1 MSHVLKLL
9 RLHNTNM
16 AQQSSFVTCFLCWF
30 VKFGWWFISHQN
42 IPNCERVLCKTYDH
56 CRQCRHQHHDPRWCA
71 MTNLSDQRIIIQ
83 NYKYCMAKSHRG
95 QSIRIYKEV
104 LRVCLHMTWTWT
116 LIEQDSLIE
125 EWKKIE
131 FLMKIWKPKE
141 TIGYIEPTSGKMTNC
156 RWQKL

>member
-30 VKFGWWFISHQN
+30 VKFGWWLIANESYVKPTTIVDIN
-42 IPNCERVLCKTYDH
+42 ITILDDAPWPKYWTKESL
-56 CRQCRHQHHDPRWCA
+56 
-71 MTNLSDQRIIIQ
+71 
-83 NYKYCMAKSHRG
+83 YKYCMAKSHRG
-95 QSIRIYKEV
+95 QCIRIYKEV

-116 LIEQDSLIE
+116 LVEQDSLIE

-141 TIGYIEPTSGKMTNC
+141 TIGFIEPTSGKMTNC
-156 RWQKL
+156 RWQRL